1 VGGQLMA
8 QPAYADG
15 STLVIL
21 TWDEGVGANE
31 TVNTVLVNPRLA
43 GITLTGAYNHYS
55 ALRLR
60 EELPHHPLLGA
71 AATANDMMAKLGL
84 Q

>member
-1 VGGQLMA
+1 MSQLVA
-8 QPAYADG
+8 QPAYTDG

-21 TWDEGVGANE
+21 TWDEGVGANQA
-31 TVNTVLVNPRLA
+31 VNTVLVNPRFA

-55 ALRLR
+55 TLRLS
-60 EELPHHPLLGA
+60 EELLPLLGA
-71 AATANDMMAKLGL
+71 AATANGMMAELGL